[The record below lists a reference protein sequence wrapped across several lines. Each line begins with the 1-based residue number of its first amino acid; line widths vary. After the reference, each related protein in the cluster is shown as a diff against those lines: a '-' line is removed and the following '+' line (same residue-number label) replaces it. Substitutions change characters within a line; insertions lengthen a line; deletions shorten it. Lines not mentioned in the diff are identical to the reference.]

1 MELVSECIPQ
11 AMRAQDEPGQGL
23 VQVYTGN
30 GKGKTTAALGLALRA
45 CGHRFTVAM
54 IQFAKGVSYTGE
66 LFSLER
72 LYPEIRLYR
81 FGRDCRRSSAIKQG
95 FLSCRGCGECMI
107 RPREITSEDRRL
119 AEKGLNLALKIA
131 TGDEVDILILDEIS
145 LAVNLGLLS
154 VDGVVKLIKERRHHM
169 EIVLTGRDMPQE
181 ILAEADLITEMRE
194 VRHPFVQ
201 GIPARRGI
209 EY

>member
-1 MELVSECIPQ
+1 
-11 AMRAQDEPGQGL
+11 
-23 VQVYTGN
+23 
-30 GKGKTTAALGLALRA
+30 
-45 CGHRFTVAM
+45 
-54 IQFAKGVSYTGE
+54 
-66 LFSLER
+66 
-72 LYPEIRLYR
+72 
-81 FGRDCRRSSAIKQG
+81 
-95 FLSCRGCGECMI
+95 MI
-107 RPREITSEDRRL
+107 RPGEITSEDRRL
-119 AEKGLNLALKIA
+119 AEKGLDLALKIA

-145 LAVNLGLLS
+145 LAVKLGLLS

>member
-1 MELVSECIPQ
+1 MDLVTECIPQ

-72 LYPEIRLYR
+72 LYPEIRFYR